1 MKTLTHLVPGQQ
13 PSRPVRRLLMLL
25 PGAIALLLTGC
36 PTTPPSAS
44 LTGSVADSPSN
55 ASAQSAASAAETSL
69 PKADSLQTP
78 GTSTAAKSS
87 ASEQDAVRQ
96 AVISDPA
103 LVEYHRRLAARLD
116 GSSGPLPPTEVGPIA
131 IDGNYAIAR
140 YSIQESDR
148 LDYYNVLLVKQ
159 NGFWVVADF
168 LGMSTE
174 ITKADLVYWGVPED
188 IITQLVDALRAE
200 DPEIYL
206 NENYDYGD
214 APMPCTTQIEDSNP
228 PTNVRQLAPASGVLG
243 QVIGQLPNG
252 TPVRV
257 MQSYNGWLKIRQPL
271 VGWVSMDLT
280 RVSCGDSL
288 AEVLRNLEALTPPT
302 HMDYDFGPLPV
313 EVADTLVR
321 YLYRGAEGAFADAAI
336 AKFNEFAMYHFYTL
350 EAAFDPHSEE
360 VRRQVLQRVIAAGM
374 HPEAR
379 ESFERAWQSRDLGA
393 EPSPLLQT
401 WRSLN

>member
-1 MKTLTHLVPGQQ
+1 MV
-13 PSRPVRRLLMLL
+13 L

-36 PTTPPSAS
+36 PPSTTSAS
-44 LTGSVADSPSN
+44 VERNGLDDSPRN
-55 ASAQSAASAAETSL
+55 ASAQPTDGAAETSL
-69 PKADSLQTP
+69 PKTDPSQPSAP
-78 GTSTAAKSS
+78 PTAAKSS
-87 ASEQDAVRQ
+87 ASEQDTVRQ
-96 AVISDPA
+96 AVVSDPA
-103 LVEYHRRLAARLD
+103 IVEFLQHRAARL
-116 GSSGPLPPTEVGPIA
+116 SSDTDPLSLIEVGTIA
-131 IDGNYAIAR
+131 IADNYAVAR
-140 YSIQESDR
+140 YSMREGDL

-174 ITKADLVYWGVPED
+174 ITKARLVYWGVPEG
-188 IITQLVDALRAE
+188 IITQLVDMLRAQ

-206 NENYDYGD
+206 NDAYDHGD

-243 QVIGQLPNG
+243 RVIGQLPNG

-257 MQSYNGWLKIRQPL
+257 AQSYNGWLKIRQPL

-288 AEVLRNLEALTPPT
+288 AEVQQNLNALQAKEEMLYVEA
-302 HMDYDFGPLPV
+302 
-313 EVADTLVR
+313 ADTLVR
-321 YLYRGAEGAFADAAI
+321 YLYRGAEGAFAEAAI
-336 AKFNEFAMYHFYTL
+336 ARFNEFAMYQFYAL
-350 EAAFDPHSEE
+350 EAAFDPHNEE
-360 VRRQVLQRVIAAGM
+360 VRRQVLQRVITAGM

-379 ESFERAWQSRDLGA
+379 ESFERAWRNRDPDA
-393 EPSPLLQT
+393 EPSPTLQT